1 MTLLYLSLSLFSAS
15 AFYLASPHQQLW
27 ARMAAHRTLAR
38 ATAWLS
44 AVLAVAMGIVAL
56 GVWAGVFS
64 ALTAW
69 MSGVVALPYLD
80 AWRRTRKGVAHVG

>member
-1 MTLLYLSLSLFSAS
+1 
-15 AFYLASPHQQLW
+15 
-27 ARMAAHRTLAR
+27 
-38 ATAWLS
+38 
-44 AVLAVAMGIVAL
+44 VLAVAMGIVAL

-69 MSGVVALPYLD
+69 MSGVVALPCLD